1 MKMVMAY
8 PKHNSKEGA
17 SRAQVL
23 CQLYLVGGRGG
34 ETVPLT
40 YKPINW
46 DRSIG
51 LPTLLI
57 WRDQKNGRDK
67 SGVIIPAKDDEDFRR
82 AGLGRGPD

>member
-1 MKMVMAY
+1 MKMVVAY
-8 PKHNSKEGA
+8 LKHNSKEGA

-23 CQLYLVGGRGG
+23 CQLYFVGGRGG

-40 YKPINW
+40 FKLINW

-51 LPTLLI
+51 LPTLT

-67 SGVIIPAKDDEDFRR
+67 PGIIIPAKDDEDFRR
-82 AGLGRGPD
+82 AGLGRGLD